1 METEGGVQLL
11 QLGEEV
17 YTSDGTRLG
26 PIKRIWWGDGRVE
39 PPEEQSQGTLNIV
52 SDQRR
57 REPGKVFFQIDI
69 AMAPDWFVPFSAVAA
84 NVGGNV
90 TLNLTYTEAEGRPW
104 QIEPE

>member
-1 METEGGVQLL
+1 METEGGVPLL

-17 YTSDGTRLG
+17 YTSDGTKLG

-39 PPEEQSQGTLNIV
+39 PPEEQSPGTLDIV

-57 REPGKVFFQIDI
+57 RGPGNPFFQIDI
-69 AMAPDWFVPFSAVAA
+69 TMAPDWYVPFSAVAA
-84 NVGGNV
+84 NMDGRVA
-90 TLNLTYTEAEGRPW
+90 LNLTYAEAEGRPW